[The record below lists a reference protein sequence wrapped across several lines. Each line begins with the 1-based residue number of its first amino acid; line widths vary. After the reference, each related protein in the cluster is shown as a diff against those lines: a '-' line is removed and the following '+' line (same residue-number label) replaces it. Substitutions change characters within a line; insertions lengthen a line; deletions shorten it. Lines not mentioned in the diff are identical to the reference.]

1 MQHFYDNQI
10 RRYLLQITRMFSNF
24 YWKNGDGDLRQIPV
38 SYGDIS
44 RQVAN
49 LIAQNSEASIPSV
62 PRISVYIT
70 NLAIDDSR
78 RGDSSYVNKLHI
90 RERRYDSAGNEYLNT
105 EGKNYTVERLM
116 PTPYTLSFNV
126 DIWSSNTD
134 QKLQILEQLLVLFNP
149 SLEIQT
155 TDNYVDWTSLT
166 TVNLSNIN
174 WSSRSIPQGTD
185 DQIDIATLSLDTPI
199 YINPPAKV
207 KRLGVITNIITS
219 IFTEDTGSIEEG
231 ITRPEINQYNDK
243 DSLSMDSN
251 TVTKSDGSGNVIETV
266 INDGTVKGD
275 ADATLGINYQATSV
289 LIFNNTAKLLRGEGL
304 PEAEWEAY
312 ITALPFQFKDYV
324 TTLKLRR
331 ADTGYEITGTVSLSS
346 SDPRVLDINFDTDS
360 TPSDTL
366 IDGPNGI
373 RGTVDYIVN
382 PQSFDPRS
390 LYATNPRILLLE
402 SINTSDNVG
411 QDVGSTPNNFVY
423 DGPDAWKNLAGQ
435 DTLVANAGDIV
446 EWSGTDWIVVF
457 DAQTAA
463 LDSTLV
469 YVTNIN
475 TNIQYKFDPD
485 EGEWYKAYDGIYPP
499 GTWRLDYN

>member
-24 YWKNGDGDLRQIPV
+24 YWKDGNDELKQIPV

-49 LIAQNSEASIPSV
+49 LIAQNSEASLPSV

-78 RGDSSYVNKLHI
+78 RSDSSYVNKLHI
-90 RERRYDSAGNEYLNT
+90 REKRYDSAGNEYIEA
-105 EGKNYTVERLM
+105 EGKNYTIERLM

-166 TVNLSNIN
+166 SVNLTNIN
-174 WSSRSIPQGTD
+174 WSSRSLPQGTD
-185 DQIDIATLSLDTPI
+185 DQIDVATLSLDTPI
-199 YINPPAKV
+199 YISPPAKV

-219 IFTEDTGSIEEG
+219 IFTEDTGSIEQG
-231 ITRPEINQYNDK
+231 LTRPEINQWNDK
-243 DSLSMDSN
+243 DSLSADSN
-251 TVTKSDGSGNVIETV
+251 TVIKSDGNGGVTEQV
-266 INDGTVKGD
+266 INTGAEKGD
-275 ADATLGINYQATSV
+275 AEAVIGVNYQDTSV
-289 LIFNNTAKLLRGEGL
+289 LVLDNTAKLLRGQGL
-304 PEAEWEAY
+304 PDAEWEAY

-331 ADTGYEITGTVSLSS
+331 ADTGFEISGTVSLSS

-360 TPSDTL
+360 SPSDTL
-366 IDGPNGI
+366 IDGPNGT
-373 RGTVDYIVN
+373 RGTVDFIVN
-382 PQSFDPRS
+382 PFSFNPLQYRDN
-390 LYATNPRILLLE
+390 NPRILILE
-402 SINTSDNVG
+402 PINTSENVG
-411 QDVGSTPNNFVY
+411 QNVGNTPNNFVY
-423 DGPDAWKNLAGQ
+423 DGPDAWKDLLGN
-435 DTLVANAGDIV
+435 DTLIANAGDII
-446 EWSGTDWIVVF
+446 EWDGSKWVVVF
-457 DAQTAA
+457 DAKTSA
-463 LDSTLV
+463 LDSTII
-469 YVTNIN
+469 YTTNIN
-475 TNIQYKFDPD
+475 SNIQYKFDPD
-485 EGEWYKAYDGIYPP
+485 EAEWFKSFDGIYPP